1 MKQPKNTLEI
11 LPEQTLSNNKI
22 VEEIHRTYK
31 IRQLIHTMVDYSIK
45 DQSDMDLYQYIM
57 EQLLLTN
64 NERLNILYKSK
75 KLRNFISQ
83 IIKNQRNSGA
93 AENNTEYQKYRIKDY
108 NQEYIETI
116 DENTYNYKLDIIL
129 NYIDEKAE
137 MVECVVY
144 TEPQLKIILSF
155 TVLKKYYLST
165 LTGQQLADHLSI
177 SRSTVNMLL
186 RFAKDDIRNYW
197 NNEGKYIEEN
207 LT

>member
-144 TEPQLKIILSF
+144 TEPELKIILAY
-155 TVLKKYYLST
+155 TVLKKYYLSD
-165 LTGQQLADHLSI
+165 LTGQQLADHLYL
-177 SRSTVNMLL
+177 SRSTINMLL
-186 RFAKDDIRNYW
+186 RFAKDDIKNYW
-197 NNEGKYIEEN
+197 NNVGKYIEES